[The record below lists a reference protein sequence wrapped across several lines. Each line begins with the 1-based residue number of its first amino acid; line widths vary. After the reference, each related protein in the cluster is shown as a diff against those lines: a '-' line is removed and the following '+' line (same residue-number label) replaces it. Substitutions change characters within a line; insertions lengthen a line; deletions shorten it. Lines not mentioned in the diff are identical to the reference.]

1 MWLPYLIRT
10 PQNRGARDLSLT
22 AQARSYCISAFFSSS
37 QHRGLPRGSPRR
49 SSTSLFSNR
58 RNEND
63 LVKHTRR
70 AYPVS
75 RHSPSERSPARQ
87 IGIRMALGAK
97 HAKVAQ
103 LILGWMSRRVFAG
116 LLLGLGLPLAV
127 GGGRLISSQLYGISS
142 WDPMALMIAAS
153 ALAMSAFAAGIIPST
168 RAALISPN
176 GGLANGI
183 ADLPR
188 LRLALP
194 SDPLRSLG
202 PGQHGQIVR
211 PAWEPTTQQAS
222 RPIQTVAGWEYG
234 LSPGPA
240 AGRPLVMIRAGI
252 PRRSTPGTYVP
263 YCVPRPTQRKG
274 CRIG

>member
-1 MWLPYLIRT
+1 MLVTKTLPGRLEELI
-10 PQNRGARDLSLT
+10 
-22 AQARSYCISAFFSSS
+22 AQALSEVDPNLAVTSVRTMQEQVALTFDQERAVASLA
-37 QHRGLPRGSPRR
+37 GLFGTVALLLAAVGMYGVTAYMVAQR
-49 SSTSLFSNR
+49 
-58 RNEND
+58 
-63 LVKHTRR
+63 TR
-70 AYPVS
+70 
-75 RHSPSERSPARQ
+75 E

-103 LILGWMSRRVFAG
+103 LILGCMSRRVFAG
-116 LLLGLGLPLAV
+116 QLLGLPLAV
-127 GGGRLISSQLYGISS
+127 GAGRLISSQLYGISS

-153 ALAMSAFAAGIIPST
+153 ALAMSACAAGIIPST

-194 SDPLRSLG
+194 SDPVRSLG

-211 PAWEPTTQQAS
+211 QAWEPTTQQAS

>member
-1 MWLPYLIRT
+1 MVTVSDKDAAEPWSQRSFTDCPSKILLHLRLFQLITASTR
-10 PQNRGARDLSLT
+10 RAARK
-22 AQARSYCISAFFSSS
+22 
-37 QHRGLPRGSPRR
+37 PP
-49 SSTSLFSNR
+49 STSLFSNR

-168 RAALISPN
+168 RAASISPME
-176 GGLANGI
+176 A
-183 ADLPR
+183 
-188 LRLALP
+188 LRM
-194 SDPLRSLG
+194 
-202 PGQHGQIVR
+202 
-211 PAWEPTTQQAS
+211 E
-222 RPIQTVAGWEYG
+222 
-234 LSPGPA
+234 
-240 AGRPLVMIRAGI
+240 
-252 PRRSTPGTYVP
+252 
-263 YCVPRPTQRKG
+263 
-274 CRIG
+274 